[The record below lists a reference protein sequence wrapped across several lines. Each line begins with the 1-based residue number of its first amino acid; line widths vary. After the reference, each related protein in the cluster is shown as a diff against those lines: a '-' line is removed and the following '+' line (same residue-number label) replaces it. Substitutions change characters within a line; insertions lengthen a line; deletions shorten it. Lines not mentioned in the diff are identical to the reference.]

1 MPYTKTN
8 STCCQLSDTLC
19 NQSAMKVYMRSCIPM
34 LNITN
39 TKTKFRKSNSVLKAH
54 HRLLAAVGCSTR
66 RRHGKGQT
74 YNAFEPQTSS
84 YTSHTGLDSFDLSH
98 AQQRYVHI
106 SWYNSREYNS
116 ISFTL
121 TTHCLLKKT
130 NCYIFHSKLTGP
142 IFNCHNEWK
151 V

>member
-1 MPYTKTN
+1 MQ
-8 STCCQLSDTLC
+8 SISHESVHAQLHSYAKY
-19 NQSAMKVYMRSCIPM
+19 NQYKNEIQKVKC
-34 LNITN
+34 
-39 TKTKFRKSNSVLKAH
+39 SVLKAH

-121 TTHCLLKKT
+121 TTHCLLKKKKLLYIPQQAHRT
-130 NCYIFHSKLTGP
+130 NIQLPQWVKSLIWVENHLHGFC
-142 IFNCHNEWK
+142 
-151 V
+151 

>member
-1 MPYTKTN
+1 MQ
-8 STCCQLSDTLC
+8 SISHESVHAQLHSYAKY
-19 NQSAMKVYMRSCIPM
+19 NQYKNEIQKVKC
-34 LNITN
+34 
-39 TKTKFRKSNSVLKAH
+39 SVLKAH
-54 HRLLAAVGCSTR
+54 HRLLAAVGFSTR

-121 TTHCLLKKT
+121 TTHCLLKKQT
-130 NCYIFHSKLTGP
+130 AIYSTASSQDQYSTATMSEKSNMGREPPAWFLLVSK
-142 IFNCHNEWK
+142 
-151 V
+151 